1 MNPNQPSRE
10 QIEARITALLLGELP
25 ADEAQLLRW
34 TIAQDA
40 ALQKLQQELASTI
53 VLVREAEKNPA
64 PASGENIPLKL
75 SDERRK
81 KLLAHFQTPR
91 PQAAKELFWLKRIE
105 IRPLVPALVVLG
117 IVALLAAISIP
128 NFVKA
133 RATSQSNAI
142 INNLRQ
148 IDAAKN
154 QWALENKKPADAVVT
169 MDDLKP
175 YLKNGGPQAVA
186 GEKYIVGKVS
196 EEVVAD
202 IDAKKAK
209 QIGVLASRLA
219 SGGANGQAVQLS
231 SGGTVTVLTE
241 SDRNRQFAENNKAR
255 LGLDLQ
261 GGTPFSP
268 VVSPPAAAAMPPAE
282 IVLPKPDSTPEVAQ
296 NEALVASAAPT
307 IAESPAPAAPQALAL
322 ATSALSAGGVIEDNL
337 ATPPHALD
345 SSGNNRHGQNINF
358 QQGAAATV
366 TYNGLVGAGSS
377 GGGSGGG
384 GGAINNQ
391 AGTSAISPT
400 AGLPMGTVS
409 GAIGNGFAPSD
420 ASQSQQ
426 LAKRRKE
433 LAGDGYESN
442 GDVAAA
448 QNPAVAGKNYYR
460 FTDDGSDANK
470 TPVMG
475 DRPASGNL
483 FVNGELAINAPAAA
497 TAPVPAG
504 TSAQADFG
512 SFDGSIRSPD
522 VFSEAA
528 KELPKSGSGVLALT
542 GNNNYSGATT
552 VSGGTLLADDFEAA
566 GTSRVASDQSH
577 GFNLD
582 VVKLKAAKQES
593 GDQVG
598 QPQPAAEVAQNS
610 VSFQRRL
617 QNIMSHAA
625 GSGGSVEADKDQL
638 AADSIGGELN
648 LGLKQANVVLAPAA
662 VQTSDAIAMN
672 GGAVNSP
679 ASGFTSSLTTEQL
692 QAFHGEMIERERA
705 YKDKAVE
712 LEQLKS
718 LDKTKLRDVLPNV
731 VNDGTL
737 NDLLAKLHEC
747 QRRIAT
753 LKSDST
759 TDNVNVTRVQSLVDT
774 LNHQIDDRTTGILFS
789 LESQVASKK
798 SSLDTLTQAVDEA
811 RQNDIL
817 ESAKNQPY
825 YDAKRKLEELR
836 DLHKLL
842 YAKIE
847 AEKLDAEIPKTS
859 IVQITDLAEPATS
872 QTLWQKITGETES
885 KTRIKVENDVNDS
898 PGGYSPT
905 PSMASYDPYFVQ
917 TTFEIIQSDAVLG
930 KAVDALKLDETWAN
944 NNGGEKLEKKEAIA
958 LLRKRLD
965 LKPVRNSKLVE
976 IGATSTNPEE
986 AAKIAN
992 AVAEAYRDY
1001 RLDSRRQT
1009 TQKGIEVLGKQYDA
1023 EGKVILAA
1031 QAQVERLAPKAVSE
1045 SADQPLPKPAPNAP
1059 IPQPEILARENNFS
1073 TFSLNVSD
1081 VSFKL
1086 AAASLENG
1094 RMPDAA
1100 SIRSEEFI
1108 NAFDYRDPEAA
1119 AGQPVAFT
1127 SERARYPFAQ
1137 NRDLL
1142 RFSVKTAAAGRAAD
1156 RPLNLVL
1163 LLDKSGSM
1171 ERADRLAII
1180 REAMRVLAA
1189 QLHPQ
1194 DTVSVV
1200 TFARTARLW
1209 ADGVAG
1215 DKAGETL
1222 SQVGGI
1228 TPEGGTN
1235 LEEAMRLAYETARR
1249 HYLANG
1255 INRVVLLTDG
1265 AANLGN
1271 VDAAVLKQKVEAQ
1284 RKQGIALDCFGI
1296 GWEDFNDDMLAELSG
1311 NGDGRYAFINT
1322 PEEAGM
1328 EFAAKLAGALQVAA
1342 QDVKMQVEFNPQ
1354 RVISWRQIGYA
1365 KHQLTKEQFRDNSVL
1380 AAEIAAQEAGNALY
1394 TVETKPDG
1402 IGPVATV
1409 HVRYKIPGTEE
1420 IQEHEWEVPYTGNAV
1435 ALEQSS
1441 AAMRLAATAGAF
1453 SEWLAGSPFA
1463 QEVSPDELLK
1473 TMSGVPEIYGADQR
1487 PKKLEWMIRQAKS
1500 LSGK

>member
-25 ADEAQLLRW
+25 ADEAQLLRY
-34 TIAQDA
+34 TISQDA

-64 PASGENIPLKL
+64 AASGENIPLKL
-75 SDERRK
+75 SDARRK

-105 IRPLVPALVVLG
+105 IRPLVPALVVLA

-202 IDAKKAK
+202 VDAAHAKKLGG
-209 QIGVLASRLA
+209 QYGDRVRLSVNGV
-219 SGGANGQAVQLS
+219 V
-231 SGGTVTVLTE
+231 
-241 SDRNRQFAENNKAR
+241 DEN
-255 LGLDLQ
+255 
-261 GGTPFSP
+261 
-268 VVSPPAAAAMPPAE
+268 AAAEMFASAKRSQRGVSFVTALPSEPTVAPPPPAE

-322 ATSALSAGGVIEDNL
+322 ATSALSAGGVIEDNFVT
-337 ATPPHALD
+337 ASHALD

-391 AGTSAISPT
+391 AGTSAISPI

-409 GAIGNGFAPSD
+409 GAIGNRFAPSD

-448 QNPAVAGKNYYR
+448 QKPAVAGKNYYR
-460 FTDDGSDANK
+460 FIDNGSDANK
-470 TPVMG
+470 TPVLG
-475 DRPASGNL
+475 DLPASGNVFGL
-483 FVNGELAINAPAAA
+483 NGRAGNAPAVI
-497 TAPVPAG
+497 TAPAPSGAPAN
-504 TSAQADFG
+504 ADFG
-512 SFDGSIRSPD
+512 SFDGGIRSPGAT
-522 VFSEAA
+522 SEVAT
-528 KELPKSGSGVLALT
+528 ELPKSGSGTLGLN
-542 GNNNYSGATT
+542 GNNSYAGATT
-552 VSGGTLLADDFEAA
+552 VVSGGTLVSSDSFA
-566 GTSRVASDQSH
+566 TSSGGAFGQGD
-577 GFNLD
+577 GFNFD
-582 VVKLKAAKQES
+582 TARLKAAKQES
-593 GDQVG
+593 GERKPSVD
-598 QPQPAAEVAQNS
+598 VAQNS
-610 VSFQRRL
+610 VSFRDRL
-617 QNIMSHAA
+617 QSTV
-625 GSGGSVEADKDQL
+625 SGASSASGLMPADKDQS
-638 AADSIGGELN
+638 AVGRIGGELK
-648 LGLKQANVVLAPAA
+648 LGLDPAKVTLSPA
-662 VQTSDAIAMN
+662 TLPNSSVITMN
-672 GGAVNSP
+672 GGAVGITLDQADAP
-679 ASGFTSSLTTEQL
+679 GFSSSLNTEQL
-692 QAFHGEMIERERA
+692 QAYHGEMIERERTL
-705 YKDKAVE
+705 KEQSVQ

-718 LDKTKLRDVLPNV
+718 L
-731 VNDGTL
+731 
-737 NDLLAKLHEC
+737 AKLHES
-747 QRRIAT
+747 QQKIAT
-753 LKSDST
+753 QKSDST
-759 TDNVNVTRVQSLVDT
+759 TDNFNVTRVQSLVDT
-774 LNHQIDDRTTGILFS
+774 LNHQIDDRTAGILS
-789 LESQVASKK
+789 SMESQVSSKK
-798 SSLDTLTQAVDEA
+798 ASLNALTQAVEDA
-811 RQNDIL
+811 RQNDML
-817 ESAKNQPY
+817 AAAKNQPY
-825 YDAKRKLEELR
+825 YDAKRKLEQMR
-836 DLHKLL
+836 TLHKLL

-859 IVQITDLAEPATS
+859 IVQITDAAEPAKS

-885 KTRIKVENDVNDS
+885 KARIKVENDVNDS

-905 PSMASYDPYFVQ
+905 PSMTSYDPYFVQ
-917 TTFEIIQSDAVLG
+917 TTFEVIQSDAVLG
-930 KAVDALKLDETWAN
+930 KAVDALKLDETWAKY
-944 NNGGEKLEKKEAIA
+944 NGGEKLEKKSAIA

-976 IGATSTNPEE
+976 IGATSKNPEE

-992 AVAEAYRDY
+992 AVAEAYRNY

-1009 TQKGIEVLGKQYDA
+1009 TQQGIEVLGEQYDA
-1023 EGKVILAA
+1023 EGKAILAA
-1031 QAQVERLAPKAVSE
+1031 QAQVERLEPKAVSE
-1045 SADQPLPKPAPNAP
+1045 SADQPLPKPSPNTP
-1059 IPQPEILARENNFS
+1059 VPQPEILTSENNFS

-1094 RMPDAA
+1094 RLPDAA

-1142 RFSVKTAAAGRAAD
+1142 RFSIKTAAAGRAAD
-1156 RPLNLVL
+1156 RSLNLVL

-1171 ERADRLAII
+1171 ERADRVAII
-1180 REAMRVLAA
+1180 REALRVLAA
-1189 QLHPQ
+1189 QLQPQ

-1209 ADGVAG
+1209 ADGVTG

-1222 SQVGGI
+1222 EQVGGI

-1249 HYLANG
+1249 HYLASG

-1322 PEEAGM
+1322 PEEAGT

-1342 QDVKMQVEFNPQ
+1342 QDVKVQVEFNPQ

-1402 IGPVATV
+1402 IGAVATV
-1409 HVRYKIPGTEE
+1409 HVRYKIPGTEDVR
-1420 IQEHEWEVPYTGNAV
+1420 EHSWDVDYTGNAP

-1453 SEWLAGSPFA
+1453 SEWLAASPFA